1 MRANTWDEEVAV
13 LPVAALLIIS
23 IVAGVIAW
31 AIARPVLRRPA
42 GQQPGRA
49 VADEVRA
56 HTPIRRFVHSRLDTE
71 VLTGL
76 ALTLAVVMLCLAG
89 VLIAL
94 LVVLIHHSEPLA
106 DLDKGAARWAHHHS
120 GEATRR
126 FLDAVTTLASTRG
139 VIVIAVIV
147 GVVEWIRVPN
157 RWIPVFLLAVT
168 LGDSFVTNTIKGI
181 VDRSRPTIDPLA
193 AHLGPSFPSG
203 HSSWSAALFAAAAL
217 LLARGRGRRGRI
229 VLAGLAVGI
238 AVTIAATRVLLDV
251 HWLSDVVAG
260 LALGWAWFAACAIAF
275 GGRLLRFGAEEE
287 ALGARDGA
295 AGGYEA
301 GTSSA
306 GEPQRVS

>member
-1 MRANTWDEEVAV
+1 
-13 LPVAALLIIS
+13 
-23 IVAGVIAW
+23 
-31 AIARPVLRRPA
+31 
-42 GQQPGRA
+42 
-49 VADEVRA
+49 VRA

-203 HSSWSAALFAAAAL
+203 HSSTAAALFAALAL
-217 LLARGRGRRGRI
+217 LAGRRRSPRTRA
-229 VLAGLAVGI
+229 VLVGVAVGLAV
-238 AVTIAATRVLLDV
+238 AVACSRVLLDL
-251 HWLSDVVAG
+251 HWVSDVVAG
-260 LALGWAWFAACAIAF
+260 LALGWAWFALCAIAF
-275 GGRLLRFGAEEE
+275 GGWALR
-287 ALGARDGA
+287 LGAVVEQASRPRGA
-295 AGGYEA
+295 KPPQREA
-301 GTSSA
+301 GSA
-306 GEPQRVS
+306 RS